1 MVRNNMTLIRCPCRK
16 CGLRQWIDPD
26 SGQLEEHLLRRGF
39 MLGFNEEPAANVGH
53 EEEADIGRED
63 EESPEHGVHHEEGEA
78 DEGDDDA
85 GGDGGGDAES
95 KQTPLTSALRDPHVQ
110 ELLLKDTGNA
120 KPEAKLAQM
129 EVDGMTP
136 LYPGCRPE
144 DTRLSVTLE
153 CLEMKAEHKWTDS
166 SFSDNMKS
174 WHARLPKDNTLPTSI
189 DEAKKVVC
197 PLDLPHVKYHAC
209 INDCALF
216 RNEYKDR
223 TTCPVC
229 GQGRYKRGNKK
240 VPLKVVWYFPITP
253 RLQRY
258 FVDPKEAKL
267 MQWHAERE
275 KPADDPEKGKI
286 LTHPADA
293 SQWNAL
299 DIEFADEFG
308 SEPRNIRLG
317 MSTDG
322 LNPFGNQS
330 STHSTWPVFVWPY
343 NLPPGCAL
351 IRPKQILGIYAE
363 GPIFPEYD
371 GARRTR
377 SFLDATIARSRQIE
391 NTETPNENAATPVNS
406 PESVEYSSDDL
417 DEDYVELDD
426 DFIEKCNATTDARK
440 IKKLLAEHAVRYK
453 LSPDPKFAT
462 SPINIRDKDY
472 DFSLD
477 LSHIAIVEKTPFCGT
492 EKESAV
498 EHMTELS
505 TLSGLFSDDVKMRT
519 YFVAKIFPFSLKD
532 DAKTW
537 YNNLPP
543 GSIKSPKELL
553 DVFFRKY
560 FPASA
565 QHAALQRIYNF
576 DQEDG
581 EKLPEAWARF
591 CSLIRAQPDHD
602 LEKHDLLDIF
612 YSGLTIESRAYL
624 DSCAGCV
631 FRKRT
636 PDDAEELLAKI
647 GRNHDDW
654 STPEPTPT
662 PIVKKRGMIKLND
675 EDMREAKKSLKEK
688 GIKPE
693 DVKNLPPIEDLCEI
707 TPPSSMIEDPLYP
720 EGHPKR
726 VEQDYQ
732 LTKTSAPSKKKK
744 KKHKNVVE
752 SSEPVNDPNS
762 ISISDAET
770 ESGNEHDKD
779 NDKDDTPDKEEVE
792 KEPEKPAKNKK
803 YTKEDFI
810 TEKHGAVIDCNKGM
824 VTFNVDDKEHT
835 VYFPKR
841 IDKKRKMKKFKFGE
855 LFKKGTTST
864 GRPSRASTQI
874 RRSYNE
880 DIIAPSF
887 APEEDNGAPNASS
900 FPCYDFL
907 TNAGILDDF
916 FTLVNRAGLA
926 TYVGDER
933 EQYHMLTKIFV
944 ESFKFHNTQ
953 YEPTVAFKIYGNPVT
968 MELEEFCRA
977 LDIAP
982 VGTARRI
989 DDNPRDLLELY
1000 RGITEDDCRT
1010 IQRGKIRN
1018 IQLPAIKYF
1027 AYYIAT
1033 SILGREN
1040 TSNISSYHL
1049 AFLNA
1054 ALTGQTPYHLGSLI
1068 ARRLSSR
1075 GPIFGGT
1082 IALRILTHLRLPLDS
1097 NDVPLTPR
1105 RLDIAAMKSH
1115 HFVTTDSTIDNMVYR
1130 MLFADGNEKEIP
1142 LPQPGLFN
1150 IDRQSWSLTKEE
1162 VEEHMKIQEFHQQHD
1177 SENAEPSY
1185 DCTVT
1190 YPDVSSSTYLEPGRS
1205 SSYYGDTT
1213 SWGPWE

>member
-1 MVRNNMTLIRCPCRK
+1 MVPHRCLSTTTYTTGFSSTLPPPPREEAAPMEEEEAEAEETEVEDDDDDEFEWSDDDGPHPDETADQQRALVESFESEKKLQDDARAREEAQIRRAVELSLQAAQQGTAEDARRERHRLATADARRGGARRRSCGVGEATTGRGRRTHRRASTMVVHMREGQVVRYKVNAKADMVRNNMTLIRCPCRK

-343 NLPPGCAL
+343 NLPPGCAQSSVQDYPGYAYVSCQVNHGFKACVKCMDKTPHL
-351 IRPKQILGIYAE
+351 QLPKAPGSCKTVFQGTRMWLRFDHPWRKRKDLFNGEEELGRAPRPRSGEEISELLENWEECPAPGKKRPRESPLLGVWK
-363 GPIFPEYD
+363 
-371 GARRTR
+371 
-377 SFLDATIARSRQIE
+377 ARSVFWDLPYWKVLHTPHSLDVMHITKNVTESLLGTLMNMPERTKDGPKARTDLKLLGLKKELQYPTDSDDDDDE
-391 NTETPNENAATPVNS
+391 QTETTQGHH
-406 PESVEYSSDDL
+406 
-417 DEDYVELDD
+417 
-426 DFIEKCNATTDARK
+426 KR
-440 IKKLLAEHAVRYK
+440 AVQ
-453 LSPDPKFAT
+453 T
-462 SPINIRDKDY
+462 
-472 DFSLD
+472 
-477 LSHIAIVEKTPFCGT
+477 
-492 EKESAV
+492 
-498 EHMTELS
+498 
-505 TLSGLFSDDVKMRT
+505 
-519 YFVAKIFPFSLKD
+519 
-532 DAKTW
+532 
-537 YNNLPP
+537 
-543 GSIKSPKELL
+543 
-553 DVFFRKY
+553 
-560 FPASA
+560 
-565 QHAALQRIYNF
+565 
-576 DQEDG
+576 
-581 EKLPEAWARF
+581 
-591 CSLIRAQPDHD
+591 
-602 LEKHDLLDIF
+602 
-612 YSGLTIESRAYL
+612 
-624 DSCAGCV
+624 
-631 FRKRT
+631 KRT

-693 DVKNLPPIEDLCEI
+693 DVKNLPPIEDICETI
-707 TPPSSMIEDPLYP
+707 PPSSMIEYM
-720 EGHPKR
+720 
-726 VEQDYQ
+726 
-732 LTKTSAPSKKKK
+732 
-744 KKHKNVVE
+744 
-752 SSEPVNDPNS
+752 
-762 ISISDAET
+762 
-770 ESGNEHDKD
+770 KD
-779 NDKDDTPDKEEVE
+779 
-792 KEPEKPAKNKK
+792 
-803 YTKEDFI
+803 I
-810 TEKHGAVIDCNKGM
+810 
-824 VTFNVDDKEHT
+824 VTN
-835 VYFPKR
+835 
-841 IDKKRKMKKFKFGE
+841 KRKIPNEEISTMLANYSFNGKIPKKLGDPGVSVMPFSLYKR
-855 LFKKGTTST
+855 LDLDKLIPTDISLQMADKST
-864 GRPSRASTQI
+864 AI
-874 RRSYNE
+874 
-880 DIIAPSF
+880 
-887 APEEDNGAPNASS
+887 
-900 FPCYDFL
+900 
-907 TNAGILDDF
+907 
-916 FTLVNRAGLA
+916 
-926 TYVGDER
+926 
-933 EQYHMLTKIFV
+933 
-944 ESFKFHNTQ
+944 
-953 YEPTVAFKIYGNPVT
+953 
-968 MELEEFCRA
+968 
-977 LDIAP
+977 P
-982 VGTARRI
+982 VGLCENVPVQVTQHCLI
-989 DDNPRDLLELY
+989 LTDFVVLEMPEDDNMS
-1000 RGITEDDCRT
+1000 I
-1010 IQRGKIRN
+1010 
-1018 IQLPAIKYF
+1018 
-1027 AYYIAT
+1027 
-1033 SILGREN
+1033 ILGRP
-1040 TSNISSYHL
+1040 
-1049 AFLNA
+1049 FLN
-1054 ALTGQTPYHLGSLI
+1054 TGGCY
-1068 ARRLSSR
+1068 
-1075 GPIFGGT
+1075 
-1082 IALRILTHLRLPLDS
+1082 
-1097 NDVPLTPR
+1097 
-1105 RLDIAAMKSH
+1105 
-1115 HFVTTDSTIDNMVYR
+1115 
-1130 MLFADGNEKEIP
+1130 
-1142 LPQPGLFN
+1142 
-1150 IDRQSWSLTKEE
+1150 
-1162 VEEHMKIQEFHQQHD
+1162 
-1177 SENAEPSY
+1177 
-1185 DCTVT
+1185 
-1190 YPDVSSSTYLEPGRS
+1190 
-1205 SSYYGDTT
+1205 
-1213 SWGPWE
+1213 